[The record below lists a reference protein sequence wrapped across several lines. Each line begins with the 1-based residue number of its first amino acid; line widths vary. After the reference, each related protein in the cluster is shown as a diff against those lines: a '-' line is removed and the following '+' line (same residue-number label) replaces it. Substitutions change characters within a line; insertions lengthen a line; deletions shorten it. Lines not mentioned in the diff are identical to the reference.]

1 MRWRAGRNEA
11 NLRQPDTIGEFFGQ
25 AQMGEM
31 DGVEG
36 PAQHA
41 DGACGSQLPLNSAP
55 EGVPI
60 FDHKK
65 WTVNGNNA
73 WF

>member
-1 MRWRAGRNEA
+1 MRRRTGRNEA

-41 DGACGSQLPLNSAP
+41 DGGGGTQFT
-55 EGVPI
+55 EGRGGYPR
-60 FDHKK
+60 
-65 WTVNGNNA
+65 G
-73 WF
+73 

>member
-1 MRWRAGRNEA
+1 MRWRTGRNEA

-31 DGVEG
+31 DRIEG

-41 DGACGSQLPLNSAP
+41 DGGCETQWPR
-55 EGVPI
+55 
-60 FDHKK
+60 
-65 WTVNGNNA
+65 TVISER
-73 WF
+73 

>member
-1 MRWRAGRNEA
+1 MRRRTGRNEA

-41 DGACGSQLPLNSAP
+41 DGGCGSQMPVNS
-55 EGVPI
+55 E
-60 FDHKK
+60 K
-65 WTVNGNNA
+65 
-73 WF
+73 